1 MTNYSIQKAS
11 FDDFPIIQKIAFA
24 TWYPTYGH
32 ILTQEQST
40 FMLDMMYSETSMTQ
54 QFNNNQFLIFY
65 DNEKPVG
72 FAGFENKGEV
82 MKLHKIYFLP
92 ETQGKG
98 FGKTMIE
105 EIAQI
110 SKAAGCKYLEL
121 NVNRNN
127 KAKNFYEK
135 QGFEVFKEEDIDI
148 GNGYW
153 MNDYVM
159 RKVLF

>member
-1 MTNYSIQKAS
+1 MINYSIQKAS
-11 FDDFPIIQKIAFA
+11 MNDFPIIQEIALA

-54 QFNNNQFLIFY
+54 QFATNQFLIFY
-65 DNEKPVG
+65 EAEKSVG
-72 FAGFENKGEV
+72 FAGFENKGEG

-98 FGKTMIE
+98 FGKIMIE
-105 EIAQI
+105 EVSQI

-153 MNDYVM
+153 MNDFVM
-159 RKVLF
+159 RKVLI